1 MRSAISRRGVR
12 GLVVLGLVAMAG
24 CGGDSPGQPG
34 DPGTLPLESFD
45 AGFFSIDKPR
55 GWDIVT
61 AGSCTEF
68 AFLAQDP
75 AEARRQIFYFG
86 SVGPIYLK
94 AEQKAI
100 DAAYVAAGGYDIPW
114 RDAPVIDPLTPQN
127 YLEHWP
133 EIAAMRAAGEFMA
146 RFPPLT
152 GIKVSAVRPQSALVP
167 GATSA
172 LMRGL
177 YTASGQ
183 VAEGMFLVSVFPF
196 SPFTDTPAGGTG
208 YGYFICGATA
218 PKAEFAAR
226 VGRLVESLN
235 SFTVRQSYIAWCLDQ
250 SARQW
255 GAVAEAGRT
264 LSEASD
270 IVYEGWQS
278 RSHAEDITSEKYSD
292 AFRGVE
298 RVYDPDTGQVY
309 ECPNGWYEQYDRNRG
324 SYDMSDLQPLP
335 PDNWDLWMA
344 AARAGEGNIH

>member
-1 MRSAISRRGVR
+1 MRSALIRRGVR
-12 GLVVLGLVAMAG
+12 GLIVLGLVGLAG
-24 CGGDSPGQPG
+24 CGGDSPGNPDNPG
-34 DPGTLPLESFD
+34 NLPLERFD
-45 AGFFSIDKPR
+45 AGFFALDKPR

-68 AFLAQDP
+68 AFLVQDP
-75 AEARRQIFYFG
+75 AEPRRQIFYFG
-86 SVGPIYLK
+86 SVGPIYLN
-94 AEQKAI
+94 AQQKAL
-100 DAAYVAAGGYDIPW
+100 DSAYVAAGGFDIPW
-114 RDAPVIDPLTPQN
+114 RDAPVVDPLTPQN

-133 EIAAMRAAGEFMA
+133 GIAAMRAAAQFMA
-146 RFPPLT
+146 RCPHLT
-152 GIKVSAVRPQSALVP
+152 GLRVSAVRPQAALVP

-177 YTASGQ
+177 YTEAGQ

-196 SPFTDTPAGGTG
+196 SPFTGMPAGGTG

-226 VGRLVESLN
+226 VQRQVESLN
-235 SFTVRQSYIAWCLDQ
+235 SFTVTASYISWCLAQ
-250 SARQW
+250 SEKKW

-278 RSHAEDITSEKYSD
+278 RSHGEDITSEKYSD

-298 RVYDPDTGQVY
+298 RVYDPDTGEVY

-324 SYDMSDLQPLP
+324 AYDMSDLQPLP
-335 PDNWDLWMA
+335 PDDWDLWMA
-344 AARAGEGNIH
+344 AARDGAGNIH